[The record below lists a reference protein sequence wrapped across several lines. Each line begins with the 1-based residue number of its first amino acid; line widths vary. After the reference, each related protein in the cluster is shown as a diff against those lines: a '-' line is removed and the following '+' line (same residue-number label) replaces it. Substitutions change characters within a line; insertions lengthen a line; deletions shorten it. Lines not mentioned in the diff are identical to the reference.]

1 MSRPLRRLADYVLAL
16 AALTAS
22 LIVETWQWIRVPRRC
37 PHHDGVAG
45 QADGAVCVA
54 CGDFMRWWTGG
65 RGDDDD

>member
-16 AALTAS
+16 AAFAAS
-22 LIVETWQWIRVPRRC
+22 LIVETWQWIHVPRRC
-37 PHHDGVAG
+37 PHHDGVAE
-45 QADGAVCVA
+45 QADGVVCVA